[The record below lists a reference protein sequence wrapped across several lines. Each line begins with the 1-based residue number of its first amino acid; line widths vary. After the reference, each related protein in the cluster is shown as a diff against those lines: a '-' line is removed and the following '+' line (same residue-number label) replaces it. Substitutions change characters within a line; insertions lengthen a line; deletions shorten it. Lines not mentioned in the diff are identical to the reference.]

1 MKEEMCLVDSCTTNS
16 ILRSKK
22 YFYTLTQRFKNV
34 LTIARRDAMIA
45 GSRQATI
52 MFFNGTQIMIE
63 DV

>member
-34 LTIARRDAMIA
+34 LTIARRDAMIV
-45 GSRQATI
+45 GSGRATI